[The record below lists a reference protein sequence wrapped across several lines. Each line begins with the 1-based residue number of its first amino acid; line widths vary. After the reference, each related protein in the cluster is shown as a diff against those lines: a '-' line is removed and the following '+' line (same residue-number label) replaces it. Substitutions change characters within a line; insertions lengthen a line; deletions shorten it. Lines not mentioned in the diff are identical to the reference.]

1 MRRGSAVLHSRHFL
15 GFDVGVHIGL
25 FMMPL
30 HRSERDYAGMLAEDA
45 EAILHAD
52 RVGFA
57 AACVGEHCTA
67 KTEPIKRR

>member
-1 MRRGSAVLHSRHFL
+1 LL
-15 GFDVGVHIGL
+15 GFHVAMHIAL

-30 HRSERDYAGMLAEDA
+30 HRPERDYAGMLAEDA

-57 AACVGEHCTA
+57 EAWVGEHYTA

>member
-1 MRRGSAVLHSRHFL
+1 MRRGNAVLHSRHFL

-30 HRSERDYAGMLAEDA
+30 HRPERDYAGMLAEDA

-52 RVGFA
+52 RVGFEEA
-57 AACVGEHCTA
+57 WAGERYTA